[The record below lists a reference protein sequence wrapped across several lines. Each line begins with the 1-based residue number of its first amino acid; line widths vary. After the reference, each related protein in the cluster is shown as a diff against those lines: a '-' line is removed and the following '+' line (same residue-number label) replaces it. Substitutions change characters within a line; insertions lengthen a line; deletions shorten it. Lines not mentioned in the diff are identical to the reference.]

1 LQNIRNII
9 FLKDVLVLA
18 LTAIGG
24 PHSHIPMFINRMVKY
39 RRYLTEKEFMELN
52 ALCQI
57 LPGPTSTQTI
67 TALGYKI
74 GGPNLAYLTLIIWS
88 LPSMILMISAAI
100 GIAYFSNNNLAM
112 PFVKY
117 IEPMAVGFVA
127 YAAWVIS
134 SKVVN
139 TKTAIIVMM
148 LSSILGFFFRSPFVP
163 PILLIVSGVA
173 TTFKYKRIQHEVNS
187 QPIEVR
193 WANLILF
200 FVVLIVTLVLGETTK
215 YVPLRLFESFYR
227 NGSLIFGGGQV
238 LIPLL
243 HNEYVEVKK
252 YLTSQEFL
260 TGYAIVQAIPG
271 PVFSISSYVGALAM
285 REYGIWGQILGG
297 VLSAAGIFLPGTF
310 LIYFVYR
317 IWGGLKKYRFIMAS
331 LEGVNA
337 ASSGL
342 VIAVA
347 IILFETIEINIMNS
361 MVMFFTFVALLSNRV
376 QGAVIVFVGL
386 LLGFIF

>member
-1 LQNIRNII
+1 M
-9 FLKDVLVLA
+9 LVLA